1 MYFRQQNKRKAITFS
16 YDDGVT
22 QDIRLIELF
31 NKYGLKCTFNLNSG
45 LLGKPGQLLREGVD
59 VRHDKISPERVREI
73 YATHEVATHAVT
85 HPYLTR
91 LTDAEI
97 IREIEDDRIRLSEL
111 VGYEVVGHAYPM
123 GDCDRRVADLLRDHT
138 GVKYARTV
146 VSTHNFDI
154 QTDMH
159 LFNPTVYHHREMD
172 EMFRLGEEFL
182 SLKTDEPKL
191 FYIWG
196 HAYEFDIH
204 NDWKRF
210 EEFLE
215 MISGRDDIFYG
226 TNKECLI

>member
-1 MYFRQQNKRKAITFS
+1 MGFNGKKKAITFS

-91 LTDAEI
+91 LTDSEI
-97 IREIEDDRIRLSEL
+97 IREVEDDRIRLSEL

-123 GDCDRRVADLLRDHT
+123 ETA
-138 GVKYARTV
+138 
-146 VSTHNFDI
+146 
-154 QTDMH
+154 TDV
-159 LFNPTVYHHREMD
+159 LP
-172 EMFRLGEEFL
+172 
-182 SLKTDEPKL
+182 
-191 FYIWG
+191 
-196 HAYEFDIH
+196 
-204 NDWKRF
+204 
-210 EEFLE
+210 
-215 MISGRDDIFYG
+215 ISCAITRA
-226 TNKECLI
+226 